1 MHSSLN
7 YILCVYFDFKIYLI
21 LVIEPTSIT
30 YNNENDDQAESIKS
44 SLSLKPSTRYHGVQS
59 TS

>member
-1 MHSSLN
+1 V
-7 YILCVYFDFKIYLI
+7 YILTLKSKILVIYII